1 MHYLSPFLLLC
12 AALAGC
18 SAIQVY
24 RECGYE
30 GCPADRS
37 ITAEV
42 LAQLQRHPALGPPNS
57 VRVQTLGGV
66 VYLTGQ
72 VSTDYQAQLAESVAQ
87 QAAGANRVV
96 NTLALPFTGR

>member
-1 MHYLSPFLLLC
+1 
-12 AALAGC
+12 
-18 SAIQVY
+18 
-24 RECGYE
+24 
-30 GCPADRS
+30 
-37 ITAEV
+37 
-42 LAQLQRHPALGPPNS
+42 
-57 VRVQTLGGV
+57 V